1 MTPEFVLRL
10 GQAAG
15 AVLLRAGKSGRRP
28 IALIGKDTRVSG
40 YMLEAALEAGL
51 SSMGVDVR
59 LTGPLPTPGVAYLTR
74 ALRLDA
80 GIVISASHNPFEDNG
95 IKFFTGEGNKLPDE
109 VENRIEAMLHIG
121 DFQHPDLRCV
131 ESSCMGRARRIDDAA
146 GRYIEFCKSAF
157 PQRLDLKG
165 LKLVVD
171 TANGAA
177 YHVAAPVFHE
187 LGASIVELGR
197 EPDGMNINRGCGATH
212 PEAMRAKVLET
223 GADLGIALDGDADRV
238 VMCDGSGRLYHG
250 DELLWI
256 VATNRLRRSAV
267 PGVVGT
273 LMSNYALERALA
285 AHGIAFERA
294 RVGDRYVHERLL
306 ARGWQL
312 GGEGSGHLLALDLH
326 TTGDGII
333 SALQILAAVV
343 DQSRTMAELCAELQ
357 LLPQVLLNVPAN
369 PGYNF
374 DQDPDFRNELE
385 QVDRELAGSGRTLIR
400 ASGTEAVIRVMVEC
414 PNEQRAQTHA
424 RRLAASLAH
433 RG

>member
-80 GIVISASHNPFEDNG
+80 GIVISASHNLFEDNG
-95 IKFFTGEGNKLPDE
+95 VKFFSGEGNKLPDE
-109 VENRIEAMLHIG
+109 VENRIEAMLRIG

-146 GRYIEFCKSAF
+146 GRY
-157 PQRLDLKG
+157 
-165 LKLVVD
+165 
-171 TANGAA
+171 T
-177 YHVAAPVFHE
+177 
-187 LGASIVELGR
+187 
-197 EPDGMNINRGCGATH
+197 DGMNINRGCGATH

-256 VATNRLRRSAV
+256 VATNRLRQSAV

-357 LLPQVLLNVPAN
+357 LLPQVLLNVPAS

-424 RRLAASLAH
+424 LRLAASLAH